1 MMTRRDTQMVKMG
14 FLRKVYGI
22 LSIQLLATA
31 IVCAMAMKMTS
42 SELVSRT
49 PVPVHVL
56 YFLLRVVSPILHEVF
71 PLPNVIYVQTLN
83 LSDMCPIRASC
94 TL

>member
-1 MMTRRDTQMVKMG
+1 MTRRHTQMVKMG

-49 PVPVHVL
+49 PCPCSR
-56 YFLLRVVSPILHEVF
+56 FIF
-71 PLPNVIYVQTLN
+71 PPAGWFTPFKCFRYQT
-83 LSDMCPIRASC
+83 
-94 TL
+94 